1 MQAFIYKFTL
11 HGVLTYTNMK
21 RFTLNVYGSVT
32 ELAVCVF
39 MSVCL
44 DAIHLHHT
52 QNIRACPAQWV
63 WELLPRG
70 KAAGT

>member
-1 MQAFIYKFTL
+1 
-11 HGVLTYTNMK
+11 MK